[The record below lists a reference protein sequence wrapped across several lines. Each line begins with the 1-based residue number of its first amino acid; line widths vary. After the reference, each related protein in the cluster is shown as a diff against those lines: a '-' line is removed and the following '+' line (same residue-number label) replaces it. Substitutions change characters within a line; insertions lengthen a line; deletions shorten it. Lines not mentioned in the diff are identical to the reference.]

1 MPCCAVATSY
11 GPPGGRY
18 KRGGGGG
25 HGEGCR
31 ATSSACGLRG
41 AVFDSPLLPRVA
53 VAPQGRAP
61 ARRWPHTWRPPIGR
75 QALESRPLSQG
86 QLALFA
92 ATLAS
97 SLSSIPHDRAGFSQC
112 CLQLGLKLTFLKEKN
127 SFQKKRKKMLTR
139 ILSLFLFICC
149 IRFVLTQT

>member
-41 AVFDSPLLPRVA
+41 AFFDSPPR
-53 VAPQGRAP
+53 
-61 ARRWPHTWRPPIGR
+61 ARRRRATV
-75 QALESRPLSQG
+75 PLSSLHG
-86 QLALFA
+86 RHAPGALPLA
-92 ATLAS
+92 TQPS
-97 SLSSIPHDRAGFSQC
+97 RSLP
-112 CLQLGLKLTFLKEKN
+112 FLPL
-127 SFQKKRKKMLTR
+127 R
-139 ILSLFLFICC
+139 
-149 IRFVLTQT
+149 